1 MNAFLHYTQVYQH
14 VNSQYGFCLISES
27 SVGRVPTYTVT
38 LDFLRVTSNCSVLLW
53 LNIHRSLDKVRHYRY
68 IHYNWHS
75 VNQLLL
81 MCKKILWVS
90 GELERISQ
98 CEPFYP
104 LSVWKKKVVANNS
117 WFTACPKLLYTSP
130 VCVLVVKDFINRF
143 WQKMLTCSCRWYIL
157 VDMMLTISWFNNQ
170 HTNKF
175 LSLYEC

>member
-1 MNAFLHYTQVYQH
+1 M
-14 VNSQYGFCLISES
+14 YGFCLISES

-38 LDFLRVTSNCSVLLW
+38 VDFLRVTSNCSVLLW

-68 IHYNWHS
+68 IP
-75 VNQLLL
+75 QLAL
-81 MCKKILWVS
+81 CKSAFINVQENFVSFMRTWKNFSMWTILFFIN
-90 GELERISQ
+90 L
-98 CEPFYP
+98 
-104 LSVWKKKVVANNS
+104 KKNVVANNS

-143 WQKMLTCSCRWYIL
+143 WQKMLTCSCWWYIL
-157 VDMMLTISWFNNQ
+157 VDMMLTINWINNQ